1 MKIVPWTIISKSLNG
16 DVKYGTKMVR
26 NLGRRARVS
35 DQSNYK
41 KKVGRPKRLD
51 SESVAELRKLSLSKP
66 YSVRE
71 LAEMFDVSRM
81 TVWKAVNG

>member
-1 MKIVPWTIISKSLNG
+1 MKS
-16 DVKYGTKMVR
+16 R
-26 NLGRRARVS
+26 NSGKARVS
-35 DQSNYK
+35 DQSNCM

-51 SESVAELRKLSLSKP
+51 PESVAELKKLYLSKP

-81 TVWKAVNG
+81 TVWRAVMG

>member
-1 MKIVPWTIISKSLNG
+1 MKSSNPG
-16 DVKYGTKMVR
+16 R
-26 NLGRRARVS
+26 NVRVS
-35 DQSNYK
+35 EDSSYG

-51 SESVAELRKLSLSKP
+51 PQSVAELKKLYLSKP

-81 TVWKAVNG
+81 TVWRAVTT

>member
-1 MKIVPWTIISKSLNG
+1 MKSSNP
-16 DVKYGTKMVR
+16 
-26 NLGRRARVS
+26 GRSARVS
-35 DQSNYK
+35 EDSSC

-51 SESVAELRKLSLSKP
+51 PESVAELKKLYLSKP

-81 TVWKAVNG
+81 TVWRAVTG

>member
-1 MKIVPWTIISKSLNG
+1 MKSSNP
-16 DVKYGTKMVR
+16 
-26 NLGRRARVS
+26 GRSARVS
-35 DQSNYK
+35 EDSSCGKFDKKLPALGAKGPQTNE

-51 SESVAELRKLSLSKP
+51 QESVAELKKLYLSRP

-81 TVWKAVNG
+81 TVWRAVTT

>member
-1 MKIVPWTIISKSLNG
+1 MKS
-16 DVKYGTKMVR
+16 R
-26 NLGRRARVS
+26 NPGRNTRVS
-35 DQSNYK
+35 EDSSCE

-51 SESVAELRKLSLSKP
+51 SKSVAELKKLYLSRP

-81 TVWKAVNG
+81 TVWRAVTG